1 MDELQTPISLSNPFN
16 LSDDGYWNSFL
27 PSLKGSL
34 FLQSET
40 ESFDTVIMPIM
51 VTEAANVEQQLA
63 SMKATLDDLSRE
75 SVEKHA
81 QIKL

>member
-1 MDELQTPISLSNPFN
+1 MQF
-16 LSDDGYWNSFL
+16 
-27 PSLKGSL
+27 
-34 FLQSET
+34 ET

>member
-34 FLQSET
+34 FLQFET